1 MSTPPLSDAQP
12 GDRIVRGIVL
22 ALTATCCFV
31 AMDSL
36 AKYLGRTIPV
46 PQLAWGRYGFHLLF
60 LLALIP
66 FLGWRRI
73 LYTRQPVAQLA
84 RGVFLFTATV
94 STYAAVQFL
103 PLTTMYAIGFTA
115 PLLVTALS
123 VPMLREKV
131 GLRRWLAVVVGLA
144 GALVVVRPGFDTLNI
159 GFAFAACMPLSFAFY
174 QILTR
179 RSARSDGALV
189 GLFYAAVLGT
199 IAASIA
205 APFFWTPLDLTGWAF
220 MAVLGFVGA
229 TGHFLLI
236 LALFSAPAS
245 VISPMIYTQIVWA
258 TLIGYVVF
266 HNLPDLWTVV
276 GAAIVIGAGLFVFFR
291 ERALARRSRK
301 ERP

>member
-1 MSTPPLSDAQP
+1 MPAPPLSDAQP
-12 GDRIVRGIVL
+12 GDRVVRGILL
-22 ALTATCCFV
+22 AVTATCCFV

-36 AKYLGRTIPV
+36 AKYLGRTMPV
-46 PQLAWGRYGFHLLF
+46 PQLAWGRYAFHLLF

-84 RGVFLFTATV
+84 RGVFLFGATV
-94 STYAAVQFL
+94 ATYAAVQYL

-123 VPMLREKV
+123 VPMLGEKV

-144 GALVVVRPGFDTLNI
+144 GAMVVVRPGFGELSI
-159 GFAFAACMPLSFAFY
+159 GLAFAACMPLSFALY

-179 RSARSDGALV
+179 RSARSEGALV

-199 IAASIA
+199 LVSTIA
-205 APFFWTPLDLTGWAF
+205 APFFWAPLDLTGWLF
-220 MAVLGFVGA
+220 LAVLGLVGA

-245 VISPMIYTQIVWA
+245 VVSPIIYVQIVWA
-258 TLIGYVVF
+258 TVIGYLVF
-266 HNLPDLWTVV
+266 DNLPDLWTLV

-291 ERALARRSRK
+291 ERALARRKRK
-301 ERP
+301 ETS